1 MMPQRKLLRPYL
13 ADQIA
18 AFVNSAHRDI
28 DALCDQHRRATEH
41 MITELTAL
49 RLDHADLR
57 EIVSDVVITLRAKAD
72 REVAEVRRQ
81 LEAALL
87 RIVRRDPA
95 QPLN

>member
-1 MMPQRKLLRPYL
+1 MPQRKLLRPYL

-28 DALCDQHRRATEH
+28 DRLCTEHKRATER
-41 MITELTAL
+41 MIAELAAL
-49 RLDHADLR
+49 RLDHGLR
-57 EIVSDVVITLRAKAD
+57 EIVRDVVSALRAKAD

-87 RIVRRDPA
+87 RITRRDPA